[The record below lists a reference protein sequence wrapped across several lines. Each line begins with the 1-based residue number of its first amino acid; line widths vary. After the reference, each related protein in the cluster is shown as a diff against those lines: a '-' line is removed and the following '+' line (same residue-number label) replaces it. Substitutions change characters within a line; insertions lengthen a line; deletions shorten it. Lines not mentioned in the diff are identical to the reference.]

1 MTSTGGGDGMEL
13 LTAESGYALGPAD
26 APAWWGVG
34 TYWRLL
40 STSHSS
46 SGRSSTF
53 DELVPPGV
61 VAPPHVHENEEEA
74 FFVLEGDL
82 VFWLGE
88 DEIEA
93 PPGTYIYIPPGVR
106 HGFRCNS
113 PVGRVYNTL
122 APGGFDE
129 FLKGHATTAP
139 RIKMPPP
146 GVSAID
152 VWRELDQQ
160 RPRAPWEAEG
170 FDLSQLSQM

>member
-1 MTSTGGGDGMEL
+1 MGGGH
-13 LTAESGYALGPAD
+13 
-26 APAWWGVG
+26 

-46 SGRSSTF
+46 TGRSSTF

-82 VFWLGE
+82 VFWLGD

-93 PPGTYIYIPPGVR
+93 PPGTYVYIPPGVR

-122 APGGFDE
+122 APRRVRRVPQGTRHDGPF
-129 FLKGHATTAP
+129 
-139 RIKMPPP
+139 RIEMPPP

-170 FDLSQLSQM
+170 FDLSQLTQM